1 MRWRVRLQGVSEK
14 ERRAYPPR
22 RVADA
27 HTAVVRAQRRD
38 DQELIVVKNL
48 LSETEPERAR
58 AEARDRV
65 AMCLGVRQYRT
76 PCPRYGFDESDNVEG
91 GSDRLIVMLVA
102 WGDRGEIHARQTS
115 VSPRTQPMW
124 S

>member
-1 MRWRVRLQGVSEK
+1 ML
-14 ERRAYPPR
+14 
-22 RVADA
+22 
-27 HTAVVRAQRRD
+27 
-38 DQELIVVKNL
+38 KNL

-58 AEARDRV
+58 AASRDRL
-65 AMCLGVRQYRT
+65 AMYLGVRQYRT
-76 PCPRYGFDESDNVEG
+76 RCPKYGLDESDNVEG
-91 GSDRLIVMLVA
+91 GSDRLIDMLVA